1 MNNTIEKFNHNFQV
15 PQLYSNIVKQ
25 DIKDPVTT
33 FLDLLY
39 KGKNLKVDIPSR
51 DDINPE
57 EKNSVDKP
65 GFVEINFENKQQF
78 LEIKQKKVA
87 PLGYTRSPAYP
98 TKEDKLILKKLHKV
112 PVYSVI
118 NGLGEIVIASPR
130 SLKPINF
137 ADWMYEKYFNNFIWS
152 KDEGPVNMGL
162 FFMHKEDAEMYL
174 QEICAQDPKGVEE
187 YGIDIKVS
195 GLDNYYHLNKTS
207 PPKTQIKLVGDLKEI
222 NLLIKD
228 YSKDKN
234 CRKNPKQQY
243 THNSF
248 KGTPVYIMHPLYGE
262 KYSKETKKNEKII
275 INYGENQS
283 VKASKSLEQLIF
295 FNKEDADRAWKIYVE
310 EVKKNQ
316 TDIKVNK
323 KPHLEVYNLENYLS
337 DLQQTTEKKI
347 TNIRFIPS
355 SESYSYIKKLKKQT
369 IDKPKLTFNENLVHN
384 TKTKLKSIQRFYKG
398 VLWLFTSDTLPSEDN
413 SW

>member
-1 MNNTIEKFNHNFQV
+1 M
-15 PQLYSNIVKQ
+15 
-25 DIKDPVTT
+25 
-33 FLDLLY
+33 
-39 KGKNLKVDIPSR
+39 
-51 DDINPE
+51 
-57 EKNSVDKP
+57 
-65 GFVEINFENKQQF
+65 ENK
-78 LEIKQKKVA
+78 LVIGIDATNIRGGGGATHLIELLANLDPEKLNIKKVVLWTGA
-87 PLGYTRSPAYP
+87 STSS
-98 TKEDKLILKKLHKV
+98 LIMNKDWLVKV
-112 PVYSVI
+112 NPKM
-118 NGLGEIVIASPR
+118 L
-130 SLKPINF
+130 
-137 ADWMYEKYFNNFIWS
+137 
-152 KDEGPVNMGL
+152 NMGL

-262 KYSKETKKNEKII
+262 KYTKETRKNEKII

>member
-1 MNNTIEKFNHNFQV
+1 MVK
-15 PQLYSNIVKQ
+15 NIVRKQ
-25 DIKDPVTT
+25 
-33 FLDLLY
+33 
-39 KGKNLKVDIPSR
+39 R
-51 DDINPE
+51 
-57 EKNSVDKP
+57 
-65 GFVEINFENKQQF
+65 
-78 LEIKQKKVA
+78 
-87 PLGYTRSPAYP
+87 
-98 TKEDKLILKKLHKV
+98 
-112 PVYSVI
+112 
-118 NGLGEIVIASPR
+118 
-130 SLKPINF
+130 
-137 ADWMYEKYFNNFIWS
+137 
-152 KDEGPVNMGL
+152 
-162 FFMHKEDAEMYL
+162 
-174 QEICAQDPKGVEE
+174 
-187 YGIDIKVS
+187 
-195 GLDNYYHLNKTS
+195 
-207 PPKTQIKLVGDLKEI
+207 
-222 NLLIKD
+222 
-228 YSKDKN
+228 
-234 CRKNPKQQY
+234 
-243 THNSF
+243 
-248 KGTPVYIMHPLYGE
+248 
-262 KYSKETKKNEKII
+262 KNEKII